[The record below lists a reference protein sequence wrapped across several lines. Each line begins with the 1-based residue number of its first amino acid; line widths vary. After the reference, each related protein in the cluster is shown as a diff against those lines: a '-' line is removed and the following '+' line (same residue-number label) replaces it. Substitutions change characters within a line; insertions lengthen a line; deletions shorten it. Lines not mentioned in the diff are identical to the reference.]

1 MLLLLMVYPMVSFG
15 VLFHSTCKIVFLTSA
30 LFKISEI
37 KLNYNEIFIKSN
49 ILMWYLTYLSFLSL
63 IKKFQ
68 AKYVCNLDTWS
79 R

>member
-1 MLLLLMVYPMVSFG
+1 MIRVILSSKIEIKELWFGLMLLLLMVYPMVSFG

-49 ILMWYLTYLSFLSL
+49 ILM
-63 IKKFQ
+63 
-68 AKYVCNLDTWS
+68 
-79 R
+79 